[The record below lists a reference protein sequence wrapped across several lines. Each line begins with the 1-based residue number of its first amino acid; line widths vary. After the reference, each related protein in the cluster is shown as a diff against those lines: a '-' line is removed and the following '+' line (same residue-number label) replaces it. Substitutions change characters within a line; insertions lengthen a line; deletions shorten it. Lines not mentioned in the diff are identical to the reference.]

1 LVLAILVYQ
10 RPAVLLLDEPTNHLD
25 LEMRLALTVALQEFE
40 GALVVVSHDR
50 HLLRTVTDDLWLV
63 SDGQAQEF
71 DGDLDDYRQWLLSKD
86 KQEKKAAAPSVPAAN
101 NKKQDRQAA
110 AALRQKLQPIR
121 NKVKSAETQ
130 MDKLQKSLSELE
142 TALADNSLYTEAA
155 KDKLKTLLQQQAELK
170 NALEQAEMDW
180 MDASEQLEAAE
191 AAGE

>member
-1 LVLAILVYQ
+1 
-10 RPAVLLLDEPTNHLD
+10 
-25 LEMRLALTVALQEFE
+25 LQEFD

-63 SDGQAQEF
+63 SEGQAKEF

-86 KQEKKAAAPSVPAAN
+86 KQEKKTAVSVAAN

-121 NKVKSAETQ
+121 NKVKSAEKQ
-130 MDKLQKSLSELE
+130 MDKLQTSLSELE
-142 TALADNSLYTEAA
+142 NELADNSLYTDAA
-155 KDKLKTLLQQQAELK
+155 KDKLKNLLQKQAELK